1 MAADRLRFDFA
12 HPGAVK
18 PKEIEKIENRI
29 NRSIQNADQVMIE
42 VLPLEEA
49 KQKGA
54 LAFFAEKYGD
64 VVRVISIGDYS
75 REFCGGTHLSSS
87 AQVENIKITG
97 EGSVAQGVRRVEA
110 VTGKTAVEEFL
121 AQQRVRDNTQE
132 QSERAR
138 QLERKKQNERF
149 EAVKLSIDDII
160 RGAQK
165 VHGASVVTYCLQDAD
180 IGSLRKLSDLLKQ
193 KLSSGVFI
201 LGARTDRD
209 ASLIVTV
216 TDDLVQK
223 GIKANDI
230 VGRVAPLFGGTGGG
244 RPQMAQAV
252 SKEPQQ
258 LEAALA
264 RAKDMVIL

>member
-1 MAADRLRFDFA
+1 
-12 HPGAVK
+12 
-18 PKEIEKIENRI
+18 
-29 NRSIQNADQVMIE
+29 
-42 VLPLEEA
+42 
-49 KQKGA
+49 
-54 LAFFAEKYGD
+54 
-64 VVRVISIGDYS
+64 
-75 REFCGGTHLSSS
+75 
-87 AQVENIKITG
+87 
-97 EGSVAQGVRRVEA
+97 
-110 VTGKTAVEEFL
+110 
-121 AQQRVRDNTQE
+121 
-132 QSERAR
+132 
-138 QLERKKQNERF
+138 LERKRQNERF
-149 EAVKLSIDDII
+149 EAVKLSVDDII

-193 KLSSGVFI
+193 KLSSGIFI
-201 LGARTDRD
+201 LGARTDKD

-244 RPQMAQAV
+244 RPQMAQAG